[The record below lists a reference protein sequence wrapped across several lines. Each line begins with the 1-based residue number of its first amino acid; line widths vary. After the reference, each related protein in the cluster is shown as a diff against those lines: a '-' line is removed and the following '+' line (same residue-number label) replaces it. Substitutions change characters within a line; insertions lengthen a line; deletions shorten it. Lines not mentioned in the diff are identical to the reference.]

1 MGLVLKENTKLRVM
15 LLGMN
20 RFDDESGARIIK
32 MLCFNNY
39 LDELDLSANQ
49 LGEETLKFLQIALKG
64 NNTIKKIDLRH
75 NEITINDEI
84 IKVAEA
90 HPLLT
95 ELNFHHTTFDE
106 QKIKN
111 LDSILIKKSV
121 KLQLAQAKG
130 KSI

>member
-1 MGLVLKENTKLRVM
+1 
-15 LLGMN
+15 MN
-20 RFDDESGARIIK
+20 RFDDESGGRILK

-39 LDELDLSANQ
+39 LDEIDLSANQ
-49 LGEETLKFLQIALKG
+49 LGEESLKYLQIALKG

-75 NEITINDEI
+75 NEIIITDDI

-95 ELNFHHTTFDE
+95 ELNVHHTGSDE
-106 QKIKN
+106 KKVKE

-121 KLQLAQAKG
+121 KLHLAQV
-130 KSI
+130 KSKPF